1 MKKTLL
7 FALVPFLSGCG
18 LVFVHGPPSG
28 WQAIQ
33 DVDALETMAL
43 TQPCTTGKSVL
54 FLDGAAAAFLGI
66 LGGFVIE
73 DNYQTTST
81 FGKVDLVLGAASLG
95 IGGLYA
101 FSALRANGRVND
113 CRALNARLSEPRRG
127 SLSSVVSFSG
137 PPPNAQQS
145 EEFQPRN
152 VISANPIGLLVD
164 LFNAEYERVI
174 SPTST
179 IGFGGSTNEDA
190 IYQDPPVI
198 GTDEYG
204 FPIYDYDSEPRYE
217 THQYVNFDVFWRFY
231 PGSNRTR
238 TYNAPVGWAFG
249 AKMGIT
255 AVDGGTYFGYGVDLN
270 RSFVL
275 GPDDNFYVGLGF
287 GLKRLLGAPQDE
299 AGEPILGLSL
309 IPTIR
314 IVNVGFIF

>member
-113 CRALNARLSEPRRG
+113 CRALNARLFEPGRG
-127 SLSSVVSFSG
+127 SLSGVVSYEWLDELS
-137 PPPNAQQS
+137 PPP
-145 EEFQPRN
+145 
-152 VISANPIGLLVD
+152 D
-164 LFNAEYERVI
+164 LGVTGFDPVFRV
-174 SPTST
+174 PMH
-179 IGFGGSTNEDA
+179 
-190 IYQDPPVI
+190 QD
-198 GTDEYG
+198 
-204 FPIYDYDSEPRYE
+204 
-217 THQYVNFDVFWRFY
+217 H
-231 PGSNRTR
+231 
-238 TYNAPVGWAFG
+238 
-249 AKMGIT
+249 
-255 AVDGGTYFGYGVDLN
+255 
-270 RSFVL
+270 
-275 GPDDNFYVGLGF
+275 
-287 GLKRLLGAPQDE
+287 
-299 AGEPILGLSL
+299 
-309 IPTIR
+309 
-314 IVNVGFIF
+314 

>member
-1 MKKTLL
+1 MKRSLL
-7 FALVPFLSGCG
+7 FSLVPFLSACG
-18 LVFVHGPPSG
+18 LGIVHGPPSG

-43 TQPCTTGKSVL
+43 TQPCTTSKGVL
-54 FLDGAAAAFLGI
+54 FLDGAAAALFGLLAGIAVEDSYPPSDQSDEVGLGM
-66 LGGFVIE
+66 
-73 DNYQTTST
+73 
-81 FGKVDLVLGAASLG
+81 GAVSLG

-101 FSALRANGRVND
+101 FSALKGNGRVND
-113 CRALNARLSEPRRG
+113 CRALNARLFEPGRG

-152 VISANPIGLLVD
+152 VISANPIGLLWDV
-164 LFNAEYERVI
+164 FNAEYERVI

-190 IYQDPPVI
+190 VYQGPPVI

-255 AVDGGTYFGYGVDLN
+255 AVDGGTYFGYGFDLN
-270 RSFVL
+270 KSWVL

-287 GLKRLLGAPQDE
+287 GLKRLAGADGE
-299 AGEPILGLSL
+299 AYETL
-309 IPTIR
+309 IPTFR
-314 IVNVGFIF
+314 IANVGFIF